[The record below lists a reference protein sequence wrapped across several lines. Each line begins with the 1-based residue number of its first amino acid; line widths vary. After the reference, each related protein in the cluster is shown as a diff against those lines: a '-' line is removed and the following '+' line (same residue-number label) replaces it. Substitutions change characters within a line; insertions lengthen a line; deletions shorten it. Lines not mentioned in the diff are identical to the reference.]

1 MDGTEQ
7 PVVPAAAA
15 SSSSSST
22 ESPPPS
28 PPPSAGLARARKACV
43 RLTGEQ
49 RAHLQAIADDGGTR
63 RKRFVHARALLMAD
77 QEHPQGRYTDR
88 QIGDALGVAAKT
100 VARCRA
106 AFLRG
111 GITVAVERKPRATP
125 PVAPVI
131 DGKVEA
137 TLVAICCSPAPA
149 GRARWTMQ
157 LLADELVGRKVVT
170 HVCKETVRKAL
181 KKTSC
186 GPGA

>member
-15 SSSSSST
+15 SSSST
-22 ESPPPS
+22 ESPPPPPS
-28 PPPSAGLARARKACV
+28 PPPSPPSAGSTRARKACV

-77 QEHPQGRYTDR
+77 QDHPQGRYTDR
-88 QIGDALGVAAKT
+88 QIGAALGVAAKT

-106 AFLRG
+106 AFLRSG
-111 GITVAVERKPRATP
+111 VTVAVERKPRATP

-131 DGKVEA
+131 DGKAEA
-137 TLVAICCSPAPA
+137 TLVAID
-149 GRARWTMQ
+149 R
-157 LLADELVGRKVVT
+157 
-170 HVCKETVRKAL
+170 
-181 KKTSC
+181 
-186 GPGA
+186 

>member
-1 MDGTEQ
+1 MDGTRQ
-7 PVVPAAAA
+7 PVVVAPVAPTPA
-15 SSSSSST
+15 
-22 ESPPPS
+22 PK
-28 PPPSAGLARARKACV
+28 SARSRKACV
-43 RLTGEQ
+43 RLTAEQ
-49 RAHLQAIADDGGTR
+49 RARLEAIVRDGDTR

-77 QEHPQGRYTDR
+77 EDHPEGRYTDQ

-100 VARCRA
+100 VARIRT

-111 GITVAVERKPRATP
+111 GITVAVERKARATP
-125 PVAPVI
+125 PVEPVI
-131 DGKVEA
+131 DGRAEA

-157 LLADELVGRKVVT
+157 LLADELVGRKVVA

-186 GPGA
+186 SPGA